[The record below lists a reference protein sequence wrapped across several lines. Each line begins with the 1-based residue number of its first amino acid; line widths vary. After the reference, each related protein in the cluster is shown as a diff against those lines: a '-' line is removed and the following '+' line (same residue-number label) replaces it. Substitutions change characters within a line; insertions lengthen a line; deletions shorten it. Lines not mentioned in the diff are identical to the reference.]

1 MWVDRRLAM
10 LFLFVP
16 ACASAPTNPSPHPGQ
31 QQNAQ
36 VACLGPP
43 EAHVTYE
50 AACREA
56 EDCRVVTALVDCCG
70 TGRAL
75 GVAQGAAA
83 KLERQL
89 AKCSRVASCECLAGP
104 TKLDSGE
111 QAEAPESITVTCDEG
126 RCSTRLRATAPRQSS
141 SERRLP
147 WAERRDLLVTAHQ
160 RLLPAQ
166 DEDGTRA
173 EEQRRAWCLEQ
184 VQAEGKPVESCS
196 LEVLGGGSVLLLTL
210 TTECGGDSCSTE
222 AYVQSAELPR
232 FVHVP
237 HDLGSGAEASPA
249 GDALFVS
256 TITDAALPV
265 PDEVKERAP
274 FGPSEPIILSRI
286 TLSSMQSEPF
296 ARCFSPTLAPAG
308 RWLLCRDRAA
318 NVLRVP
324 LAGGEPALVASSG
337 LRPEDVTCVWY
348 AYIWPQPVTFV
359 SATRFRFA
367 VVRESG
373 EVLEQEADFRE

>member
-1 MWVDRRLAM
+1 MWVNRRVAM

-16 ACASAPTNPSPHPGQ
+16 ACASAPTNRSPHPEQ
-31 QQNAQ
+31 QQKAQ
-36 VACLGPP
+36 VACLGSA
-43 EAHVTYE
+43 EARVTYD

-56 EDCRVVTALVDCCG
+56 EDCRVVTALTDCCG

-75 GVAQGAAA
+75 GVAKGAAA
-83 KLERQL
+83 KAERQL
-89 AKCSRVASCECLAGP
+89 AECLLVASCECLAGP

-111 QAEAPESITVTCDEG
+111 QAEAPENITVTCDEG
-126 RCSTRLRATAPRQSS
+126 RCTTRLRAPSPEQSS
-141 SERRLP
+141 SERPLP
-147 WAERRDLLVTAHQ
+147 WAERRDGLVAEHE
-160 RLLPAQ
+160 RLLPG
-166 DEDGTRA
+166 EDDDAVRA

-184 VQAEGKPVESCS
+184 VQAPSKHIEGCS
-196 LEVLGGGSVLLLTL
+196 LEELGGGSVLLLTL

-237 HDLGSGAEASPA
+237 HNLGSGAEASPA

-286 TLSSMQSEPF
+286 ALPSMQSEPF
-296 ARCFSPTLAPAG
+296 ARCFSPTLSPAG

-318 NVLRVP
+318 NVMRLP
-324 LAGGEPALVASSG
+324 LSGGELALVVSSG
-337 LRPEDVTCVWY
+337 LRPEDVTYVWY

-367 VVRESG
+367 IVRESG
-373 EVLEQEADFRE
+373 EVLEQEADWRE